1 MCFLQVLT
9 LLLCELLTENG
20 AAWFSRLGECCYSL
34 HMENGEQQQGGPAT
48 RCVARGADWSLYE
61 HVCEAGP
68 LDRPFEERHDAF
80 SIAAV
85 ISGTFTYSSERGRV
99 LLHPGALLLGN
110 HGACY
115 SCGHEHSAGDVCLS
129 AQFKP
134 DYFAEIAATAA
145 GHSRFRFPAS
155 MLQARRDILP
165 EIALLDARRRG
176 DDKLD
181 FEEKVLRFVTSA
193 VRILSGTIAEPV
205 RVSAFDERRVSRAVR
220 HMELHC
226 EDALDLDALAGI
238 AAMSKFHFLRVFRRS
253 IGMTPYQFLLG
264 LRLRGAAARL
274 LGSPEAVSSVALE
287 SGFGDLSTFNATFRR
302 CFGMSPS
309 AFRKR
314 GIAS

>member
-1 MCFLQVLT
+1 
-9 LLLCELLTENG
+9 
-20 AAWFSRLGECCYSL
+20 
-34 HMENGEQQQGGPAT
+34 MENGELQQVGPT
-48 RCVARGADWSLYE
+48 SQCVARCADWSLYE
-61 HVCEAGP
+61 HVCRAGP
-68 LDRPFEERHDAF
+68 RDQPFEERHEAF

-85 ISGTFTYSSERGRV
+85 ISGTFTYTSERGRA

-129 AQFKP
+129 AQFNP

-145 GHSRFRFPAS
+145 GKSQFRFPAS
-155 MLQARRDILP
+155 MLQARRDMLP
-165 EIALLDARRRG
+165 EMALLAAKRQHR
-176 DDKLD
+176 DKLEL
-181 FEEKVLRFVTSA
+181 EETVLRFVTRV
-193 VRILSGTIAEPV
+193 VRILSGTVAEPA
-205 RVSAFDERRVSRAVR
+205 RVSASDERRVSRALR
-220 HMELHC
+220 HMDLHC

-264 LRLRGAAARL
+264 LRLRRAAARL
-274 LGSPEAVSSVALE
+274 LGSQEAVSSVALA

-314 GIAS
+314 RILP